1 MVATGMVRGGLAFGL
16 DHSDNDDDDD
26 EDSDRDD
33 TRQVMPQRHAALGAP
48 FSAPSTSSSSS
59 SGNHSGFLFPSTGGE
74 EVASSSMFPGAP
86 ISGMATDDVDLSRPI
101 TFDEAFP
108 AGIYPV
114 TSPSPAGLSSATGV
128 PAQPVAT
135 LNGFS
140 NFITSRPASNT
151 EVVDLS
157 ESDSG

>member
-1 MVATGMVRGGLAFGL
+1 MVRGGLAFGL
-16 DHSDNDDDDD
+16 GHSDNDDDDD

>member
-1 MVATGMVRGGLAFGL
+1 MVRGGLAFGL

-48 FSAPSTSSSSS
+48 FGAPFGAPSTSDSSSS
-59 SGNHSGFLFPSTGGE
+59 SGNHSGFLFTSTGGE

-86 ISGMATDDVDLSRPI
+86 SSGMATDDVDLSRPI

-114 TSPSPAGLSSATGV
+114 TSPSPADLSSATGV

-157 ESDSG
+157 ESDSD